1 MTFKKISTALY
12 IYLSLITGCRG
23 IPTATP
29 EEIRVRDEW
38 AASIPADDRRR
49 IMEEAS
55 HHGEWGEKRKIRFEV
70 EQFQRVLKRQPH
82 SSDTTRPSTNPI
94 SH

>member
-1 MTFKKISTALY
+1 MQFKKISKILH
-12 IYLSLITGCRG
+12 IYVSLMLGCRG

-49 IMEEAS
+49 IMDEAN

-70 EQFQRVLKRQPH
+70 EQFQRVLKKKPH
-82 SSDTTRPSTNPI
+82 SSDTTQPSTNPI
-94 SH
+94 AR